1 MFHTNMKKSTSYF
14 GINPVCIFDET
25 RVHKISCPLETS
37 HINEYNDSF
46 PRDKDSKLY
55 VENSIYDMNNQPKQS
70 MFKYDKEGIFC
81 LGIAKV
87 EILDGKITGKL
98 CAVFY
103 FMGGNCHH

>member
-55 VENSIYDMNNQPKQS
+55 VENSIYDMNNKPKKVK
-70 MFKYDKEGIFC
+70 FKY
-81 LGIAKV
+81 
-87 EILDGKITGKL
+87 
-98 CAVFY
+98 
-103 FMGGNCHH
+103 